1 MSRLNISHNVVSK
14 RKVERLIKE
23 GYVQG
28 YDDPRVIKQNYFQAC
43 NYRWYVKKGLYR
55 LGCK

>member
-23 GYVQG
+23 GYVNG
-28 YDDPRVIKQNYFQAC
+28 YDDPRVFIKKIILSLLLLLEC
-43 NYRWYVKKGLYR
+43 
-55 LGCK
+55 